1 MSTMIDRRMSDTPI
15 SSLTNNPYVITAEGQ
30 TKQMLLVWSA
40 ADQTTQPIAS
50 LPLQKWVIDSYGC
63 GFSVTRWRQELT

>member
-1 MSTMIDRRMSDTPI
+1 MIGRRTSDTPFVV
-15 SSLTNNPYVITAEGQ
+15 LQYPYVITAEGQ
-30 TKQMLLVWSA
+30 TKQMLLVWSV

-63 GFSVTRWRQELT
+63 NFSVTRWRQKLT